1 MTRQQKLILFLQ
13 GVVLY
18 ILAGGLTIFGGVRI
32 LPRVNILP
40 QVSTRTP
47 GLLDITIS
55 ASIILF
61 VILLTLEIKWVRYP
75 LRFIFFLTVFFGLS
89 LFLNIFLPLFFSIF
103 IAAYLVTLYF
113 ILARPIFHN
122 LVMLCSLVGV
132 AIAVGLAASPIIIF
146 ILLLVF
152 SLYDIVAVFITKHM
166 IKMARG
172 FFKIGL
178 LPGFLLS
185 LNPRSQFETGRGAPS
200 GDKCSF
206 LGSGDVV
213 LPLLFVASLVNVKL
227 IYAVGAGIGNILG
240 FAILV
245 FILWGRKREPLP
257 ALPPIVFGEVIGV
270 LISYLL
276 TRA

>member
-1 MTRQQKLILFLQ
+1 MTRQQKLILFLE
-13 GVVLY
+13 GAVLY
-18 ILAGGLTIFGGVRI
+18 ILAGGLTIWGGMRI
-32 LPRVNILP
+32 SPLINILP
-40 QVSTRTP
+40 QVSTHTP

-55 ASIILF
+55 ASTILF
-61 VILLTLEIKWVRYP
+61 VIFLTLEIKWVRYP
-75 LRFIFFLTVFFGLS
+75 LRFIFFLTIFFGLS
-89 LFLNIFLPLFFSIF
+89 LFLNIFLPLVFSIF
-103 IAAYLVTLYF
+103 LAAYLIMLYF

-132 AIAVGLAASPIIIF
+132 ALAVGLAASPVIIF

-185 LNPRSQFETGRGAPS
+185 FNPRSQLKIGRGAS
-200 GDKCSF
+200 LGEKFSF

-227 IYAVGAGIGNILG
+227 IYAVGAGVGNILG
-240 FAILV
+240 FAVLV
-245 FILWGRKREPLP
+245 FILWGRRREPLP
-257 ALPPIVFGEVIGV
+257 ALPPIVFGEVVGFLATY
-270 LISYLL
+270 LI
-276 TRA
+276 TR